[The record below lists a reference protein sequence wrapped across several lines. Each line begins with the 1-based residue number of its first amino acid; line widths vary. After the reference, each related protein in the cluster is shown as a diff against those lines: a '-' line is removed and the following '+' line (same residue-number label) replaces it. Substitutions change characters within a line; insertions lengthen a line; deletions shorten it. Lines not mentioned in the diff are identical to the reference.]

1 MKLPVFNQVQGHE
14 MFVVSV
20 FDDGNE
26 RNFIASGIKVI
37 GRILHAEI
45 AGVTKSF
52 SLSDVVDI
60 LPIERKREGEADA
73 KPSGRRQSVDHV
85 LNYLHTITPRERLD
99 A

>member
-1 MKLPVFNQVQGHE
+1 MTLLKINQVQGHE

-45 AGVTKSF
+45 AGATKSF
-52 SLSDVVDI
+52 DLSDVVDI
-60 LPIERKREGEADA
+60 LPVERMAEQPPAR
-73 KPSGRRQSVDHV
+73 SGRRQSVDNV
-85 LNYLHTITPRERLD
+85 LNLLHTMKPRERLD

>member
-1 MKLPVFNQVQGHE
+1 

-26 RNFIASGIKVI
+26 RNFIASGIRVI

-52 SLSDVVDI
+52 SLGDVVDI
-60 LPIERKREGEADA
+60 LPIERKHDHGATSIA
-73 KPSGRRQSVDHV
+73 IPSGRQQSVDHV
-85 LNYLHTITPRERLD
+85 LNYLHTMKPREQLD

>member
-1 MKLPVFNQVQGHE
+1 

-45 AGVTKSF
+45 SGVTKSF

-60 LPIERKREGEADA
+60 LPIERKQAHGAA
-73 KPSGRRQSVDHV
+73 AVSVPTGRQQSVDHV
-85 LNYLHTITPRERLD
+85 LNYLHTMKPREQLD